1 MNREVLIAVEWSAV
15 CGIGLSSFQ
24 GIVAWEMLRRCALLP
39 HVKFSEGSQGI
50 CKKKTLYFF
59 FCFYL
64 YVATFFFPLFQA
76 PLWWA
81 CRCSMNFTLWVHNLN
96 LYYVYLTEVSLTSR
110 IDN

>member
-39 HVKFSEGSQGI
+39 HVKFSEGNQGI

-59 FCFYL
+59 FLFLFICCNL
-64 YVATFFFPLFQA
+64 FFP
-76 PLWWA
+76 P
-81 CRCSMNFTLWVHNLN
+81 
-96 LYYVYLTEVSLTSR
+96 VSGSIVVGL
-110 IDN
+110 